1 MAPCSS
7 ARDKF
12 ASGISLNAVCFSPL
26 RRLLRCVY
34 ENGPLYCF
42 DTHPD
47 IVFISRDSLMP
58 LYKMLR
64 IDCAFG
70 VSFQDWFDL
79 VQHAAEESVCRG
91 GGTRLFVD
99 VALTSVFVAN

>member
-1 MAPCSS
+1 M
-7 ARDKF
+7 
-12 ASGISLNAVCFSPL
+12 
-26 RRLLRCVY
+26 Y

-79 VQHAAEESVCRG
+79 VQHAAEESVRG
-91 GGTRLFVD
+91 GGGAR
-99 VALTSVFVAN
+99 TSVENAHVCFSSERSKLINLRFTLHWPV